1 MTIPT
6 RAPRYAAP
14 DFEYLARMAA
24 TAPEADG
31 PVYMVNLMKY
41 REVADY
47 GDGKLSSRS
56 GREADNLYAPT
67 DVLRDLG
74 AEIVFVADV
83 EEQILGESPKWDR
96 IGIVKYPTRRAFL
109 EMQQRPDFQAKHVHK
124 EAGMEQTIVMS
135 CQPIP
140 VPELPAAPWPDPEAG
155 DRPFVMMHVL
165 KFAEGGQD
173 AMAQYGATAGAQGL
187 ALGVRPEAMFSVEG
201 TVLGD
206 GRKWDQVRLNRF
218 PSHAIY
224 RQLRANTIHQA
235 GQPTRRSAL
244 NDTYTMMLLPT
255 IDRFAE
261 SLPQ

>member
-1 MTIPT
+1 MTVPS
-6 RAPRYAAP
+6 RAPRYGTP
-14 DFEYLARMAA
+14 DFEYLGRMAA
-24 TAPEADG
+24 TVPEADG

-41 REVADY
+41 RDVADY
-47 GDGKLSSRS
+47 GDGKPSGRS
-56 GREADNLYAPT
+56 GREADNLYAPLEI
-67 DVLRDLG
+67 LRDLG
-74 AEIVFVADV
+74 AELVFVAEV

-109 EMQQRPDFQAKHVHK
+109 EMQQLPDFHAKHVHK

-135 CQPIP
+135 CLPLP
-140 VPELPAAPWPDPEAG
+140 VPELPAVPKAELEPG
-155 DRPFVMMHVL
+155 DQPFVMMHIL
-165 KFAEGGQD
+165 KFADGGQD

-206 GRKWDQVRLNRF
+206 GRQWDQVRLNRF
-218 PSHAIY
+218 PGHAIY
-224 RQLRANTIHQA
+224 RQLRANATHQA

-244 NDTYTMMLLPT
+244 SDTYTMMLLPT